1 MLLCLDRGARARV
14 LCAVLRGGIEAA
26 AAPSSPRRQRV
37 PLVAPPRPVP
47 RRPSGRQAPQARR
60 RPAASCHWWQ
70 ARPER
75 ATPRRECPVSSTP
88 TREAAAH
95 DVVGR
100 TRSKPPLRGTRK
112 ENTCDIR
119 GQVKCKCRL
128 AAPQIQRPCT
138 LDFLAGWAL
147 HTTAAPMALATKQKV
162 GLEML
167 GVSVCTQASG
177 ERRTAHTNRH
187 HGVHTDPCSC

>member
-1 MLLCLDRGARARV
+1 MS
-14 LCAVLRGGIEAA
+14 I
-26 AAPSSPRRQRV
+26 
-37 PLVAPPRPVP
+37 
-47 RRPSGRQAPQARR
+47 
-60 RPAASCHWWQ
+60 
-70 ARPER
+70 
-75 ATPRRECPVSSTP
+75 TP

-100 TRSKPPLRGTRK
+100 TRSKPPLRK

-128 AAPQIQRPCT
+128 AAPQIQRLCT

-167 GVSVCTQASG
+167 GVSVCTYVENKAPRASANPPASG
-177 ERRTAHTNRH
+177 GGTGPDLRPAPASPLINTPANYHPFPEWRN
-187 HGVHTDPCSC
+187 P